1 MTAESPRP
9 GIFLS
14 NLLQSGTK
22 TNAKMIPEIIDNK
35 IGLIKKKDKTNKTA
49 KITVE
54 VVFFQKDFSCLS
66 PMFILTKIT

>member
-9 GIFLS
+9 GILLS